1 MLLLLDAY
9 SPAGVSKLSLA
20 RPNSVRKRKQVRGR
34 CAGTELST
42 LKAFVHGDAPAVQI
56 LEARIQSLEAQQQ
69 SVESEITDTANTRA
83 LALSE
88 VMGSYEELESERRF
102 AENAYQHALEGL
114 DRARSN
120 ADRQQIYIADFV
132 QPSLPEEALYPRRLR
147 ALGVAFLI
155 AFTVWAIGGL
165 TIRSVRDHLL

>member
-1 MLLLLDAY
+1 
-9 SPAGVSKLSLA
+9 
-20 RPNSVRKRKQVRGR
+20 
-34 CAGTELST
+34 
-42 LKAFVHGDAPAVQI
+42 
-56 LEARIQSLEAQQQ
+56 
-69 SVESEITDTANTRA
+69 
-83 LALSE
+83 
-88 VMGSYEELESERRF
+88 MGSYEELESERRF

-147 ALGVAFLI
+147 ALGVVFLI

-165 TIRSVRDHLL
+165 TIRSVRDHLV